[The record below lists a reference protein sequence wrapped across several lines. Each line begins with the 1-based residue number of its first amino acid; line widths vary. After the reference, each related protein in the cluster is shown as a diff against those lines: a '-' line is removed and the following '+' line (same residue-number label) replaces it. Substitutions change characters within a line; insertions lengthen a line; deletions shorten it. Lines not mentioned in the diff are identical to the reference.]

1 MNEIFESN
9 RNFKMWAYTVSHSS
23 LILRSEMRYPD
34 QDDSENY
41 QYNID
46 LEFLTVQYI
55 NIPSTFKTLRIREIT
70 EKELPQEIDRD
81 LLMYGMKTFEL
92 QTNGN
97 KYYIIS
103 GSLLIAKNV
112 WYNEDR
118 IFNYNANLKHD
129 EIIFSTN

>member
-1 MNEIFESN
+1 MKEIFESN

-46 LEFLTVQYI
+46 LEFLAVRYI
-55 NIPSTFKTLRIREIT
+55 NIPYILNKLRIREIT
-70 EKELPQEIDRD
+70 EKELPVEIDRD
-81 LLMYGMKTFEL
+81 LLKYGMKTFEL

-97 KYYIIS
+97 KYYIIT
-103 GSLLIAKNV
+103 GSLLIAKNI
-112 WYNEDR
+112 WHNEDR
-118 IFNYNANLKHD
+118 IFNYNADLKHD